1 MTNMVILIQ
10 EATSHSKK
18 IKHRWESMF
27 LKLKKKIMLWKVKLE
42 SHLHERIP
50 QVENNPKD

>member
-1 MTNMVILIQ
+1 MREHVLEI
-10 EATSHSKK
+10 
-18 IKHRWESMF
+18 
-27 LKLKKKIMLWKVKLE
+27 KKKIMLWKVKLE

>member
-18 IKHRWESMF
+18 IKHRWEHV
-27 LKLKKKIMLWKVKLE
+27 LEIKKKNHVMKSKV
-42 SHLHERIP
+42 RITLAWTYSTSRE
-50 QVENNPKD
+50 QS

>member
-18 IKHRWESMF
+18 IKHRWEHV
-27 LKLKKKIMLWKVKLE
+27 LEIKKKIMLWKVKLE

>member
-10 EATSHSKK
+10 ATSHSKK
-18 IKHRWESMF
+18 IKHRWEHV
-27 LKLKKKIMLWKVKLE
+27 LEIKKKIMLWKVKLE
-42 SHLHERIP
+42 SHLHEHIP